1 MRLAAHVGLGVGAAA
16 ASFLAAALLLR
27 QAKRQ
32 AEPSAPLAEEAI
44 DPAVWG
50 KRFPAQFE
58 AYKRPAAE
66 DRRWRE
72 KRGHAYSLKD
82 RDETAPDD
90 DPRWQR
96 LFAGLPK
103 PRPLPGGCLECH
115 AATGFRSSEPY
126 YVARLRLER
135 PVACIDCHEPRTMRL
150 RATRG
155 PAQRDGSPQ
164 EMRSLV
170 CAQCHVEYYFA
181 PGNKLV
187 VNPAMKVEQI
197 EAYYD
202 AIHFSDWTHPGTGAP
217 LVRAQHPQYELWSQ
231 GIHARSGVACADC
244 HMPYTRQ
251 GAIQISD
258 HHVRSPLEDL
268 DRACLPCH
276 AFPAEEMKARAKLI
290 QDRTTALQSR
300 ALDALVALI
309 DEIQAA
315 RAAGV
320 TDQKLDPARKLHRKA
335 QWRADFVSAD
345 HSKGFH
351 APQEAARILSEAI
364 DLARQGQLSA
374 ARAQVSP

>member
-1 MRLAAHVGLGVGAAA
+1 MRLVAHVGLGVGAAVATFLVA
-16 ASFLAAALLLR
+16 AVLLR

-32 AEPSAPLAEEAI
+32 AEPPAPLAEEAI

-58 AYKRPAAE
+58 AYRRPAAE
-66 DRRWRE
+66 DQRWRE
-72 KRGHAYSLKD
+72 KRGHAFSLKD
-82 RDETAPDD
+82 RDETTPDD
-90 DPRWQR
+90 DPRWPR
-96 LFAGLPK
+96 LFAGLQK
-103 PRPLPGGCLECH
+103 PRPVPGGCLECH
-115 AATGFRSSEPY
+115 AATGFHGAESY

-135 PVACIDCHEPRTMRL
+135 PVACVDCHDPRTMHL

-155 PAQRDGSPQ
+155 GAKRDGSPQ

-181 PGNKLV
+181 PGGKLV
-187 VNPAMKVEQI
+187 LNPGIKVEQI

-202 AIHFSDWTHPGTGAP
+202 AINFSDWTHPATGAP
-217 LVRAQHPQYELWSQ
+217 LLRAQHPQYEMWSQ

-244 HMPYTRQ
+244 HMPYMRQ
-251 GAIQISD
+251 GAIKISD
-258 HHVRSPLEDL
+258 HHVRSPLENVE
-268 DRACLPCH
+268 RACLPCH

-290 QDRTTALQSR
+290 QDRNAALLSR

-320 TDQKLDPARKLHRKA
+320 TDQKLEPARKLHRKA

-351 APQEAARILSEAI
+351 APQESARILSEAI
-364 DLARQGQLSA
+364 DFARQGQLSA